1 MRENDVRKLF
11 EPFAL
16 DEEKKEEL
24 WTQISN
30 KGEQTEADEK
40 SRIVSEHRKLR
51 GWHRAVA
58 AAAIVLLLWGAGAA
72 VNAATGGSFVK
83 QIKEWLQPAA
93 DPQTEQDIVEEAA
106 SIGSETGEIY
116 APDIMA
122 RDERYLVFGNL
133 RGILVYD
140 LQKDRLLGSI
150 DTQKIDC
157 AYFGTDRTHTRLL
170 LKDKD
175 IYVFNESE
183 GTLKGKVHQFRIRE
197 KASNGQNKEQIVTI
211 GTVTAKE
218 EAADLFRQWKKQEK
232 VRDTFDTFAED
243 KAYTDTMG
251 YLWRGDRTRYS
262 RNSYPWNN
270 TDGKKTLNFLTLQDA
285 DGTYRLYE
293 CNMKDKKLTVHKLCL
308 TAKERKS
315 RPLPEFRYTG
325 KDQALA
331 AIISYQQERYKEK
344 EGQGCWIPD
353 FIIFKRVWEGDQY
366 LVFGYFG
373 GIGYRKIGNILQCV
387 DGSSDPACFHL
398 KKTADG
404 YQVQKVD
411 YTGDGALYGK
421 GIRKFTRN
429 YPGLYKKYFHF
440 DVNKKKK
447 THLRCLQMYVKNND
461 LDVKYYM
468 ISDNPVKIFK

>member
-30 KGEQTEADEK
+30 RGEQTEAEDG
-40 SRIVSEHRKLR
+40 SLIVSKQRRLR

-72 VNAATGGSFVK
+72 VNAATGGNLAK
-83 QIKEWLQPAA
+83 QIREWFRQAA
-93 DPQTEQDIVEEAA
+93 DPQTEQDIVEEAVT
-106 SIGSETGEIY
+106 IGSKTGEVY

-122 RDERYLVFGNL
+122 RNERYLVFGNL

-150 DTQKIDC
+150 DTQKIGC
-157 AYFGTDRTHTRLL
+157 AYFGTYRTHTRLL
-170 LKDKD
+170 LKNKD
-175 IYVFNESE
+175 IYVFNESQ
-183 GTLKGKVHQFRIRE
+183 GSLKGKLHQFRIRE
-197 KASNGQNKEQIVTI
+197 EEISDGQSEEKIVTI
-211 GTVTAKE
+211 GTMTVKN

-232 VRDTFDTFAED
+232 TRDTFDTFAED

-251 YLWRGDRTRYS
+251 YLWRGDHARYS
-262 RNSYPWNN
+262 RNSYPWKSA
-270 TDGKKTLNFLTLQDA
+270 DGKKTLNFLTIQD
-285 DGTYRLYE
+285 GIYRLYE
-293 CNMKDKKLTVHKLCL
+293 CNRKDKKLAVYRLCL
-308 TAKERKS
+308 TVEERKR

-325 KDQALA
+325 NDRALA
-331 AIISYQQERYKEK
+331 AIISYQQEQYKEK
-344 EGQGCWIPD
+344 EGQGCWIPG

-387 DGSSDPACFHL
+387 DGSNDPACFHL

-411 YTGDGALYGK
+411 YTGDGAFYGK

-440 DVNKKKK
+440 DNNKKKK
-447 THLRCLQMYVKNND
+447 NHLRYLQMYVKNND

-468 ISDNPVKIFK
+468 ISEDPVKIFK